1 MANDSA
7 ALCYL
12 IVIIVSIG
20 FLIWGFMDL
29 LRKKQPH
36 ETTEAQVISRQ
47 IRGAG
52 LLLLS
57 QLVLVLGAALCYGAA
72 GQKSPLDY
80 LK

>member
-1 MANDSA
+1 MANDSS

-29 LRKKQPH
+29 LKKKQPY
-36 ETTEAQVISRQ
+36 ETTENQVISRQ

-57 QLVLVLGAALCYGAA
+57 QLVLVLGTALCYGV
-72 GQKSPLDY
+72 GGRKSPLDY